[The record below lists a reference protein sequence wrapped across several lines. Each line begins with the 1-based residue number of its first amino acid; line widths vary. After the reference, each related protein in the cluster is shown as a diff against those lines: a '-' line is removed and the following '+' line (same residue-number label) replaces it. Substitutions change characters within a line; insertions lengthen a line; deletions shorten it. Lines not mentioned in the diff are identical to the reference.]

1 VFRVPLFSV
10 YGTNVRS
17 TAVLK
22 YAKNQDAFDVKD
34 LTAWIRSIH
43 ITAIELNSTSV
54 AQENPKVQNL
64 VKLVF
69 FAPQVRNTT
78 LILQQFDVEE
88 HISFISST
96 PNSC

>member
-1 VFRVPLFSV
+1 VFRVFSV

-17 TAVLK
+17 TAVCENK
-22 YAKNQDAFDVKD
+22 DAFDVKD

-69 FAPQVRNTT
+69 FAPQGRNTT